1 MLGSNAER
9 AFIDAEVSYVEATVG
24 TADEFH
30 RIIHARGEGGNHEA
44 KLVLGKVF
52 GLSGAS
58 PEPYLVVS
66 SKTTALHRDLGPDGS
81 SVCSEVTDITVF
93 QPKTI

>member
-1 MLGSNAER
+1 MLGSNTER

-24 TADEFH
+24 TTDEFH

-44 KLVLGKVF
+44 KLILGKVF
-52 GLSGAS
+52 GLGGAS
-58 PEPYLVVS
+58 SESYLVVS
-66 SKTTALHRDLGPDGS
+66 SKTTALHRDLRPDGS
-81 SVCSEVTDITVF
+81 PVCSEVADIAIF